1 MKFIQGKDRSQT
13 ALFPVSLEQ
22 SVDRDNE
29 VRLIDLFVSSLQ
41 LEDFGFKTHFPE
53 NGRPA
58 YHPAVLL
65 KLFIYGY
72 MNRIR
77 SSRALERECKRN
89 IELIWLLESRY
100 PDHNTIANFRKDNPR
115 AIKKVFHQTVKIARH
130 FQLIGGLLIA
140 GDSTKLR
147 AQNSK
152 KNNFNQKKIKRHL
165 EYIDNKLEDYNKEL
179 AKADKDR
186 SEEDIHNDIDKHQKR
201 KASYQKLQDQL
212 KESGSEQIST
222 TDPDSR
228 HQIVRNN
235 ITEVCYTAQTTIDA
249 KNNILI
255 DYKITNQNDKKAMGM
270 MLRRAKSILGSNRFT
285 ALYDKGYHTGSEFK
299 IAEQLGIWTLVA
311 IPGIGRASQAPDP
324 AYNAEHFIYNSKTDT
339 YTCPEGNTLTS
350 NQTLY
355 SARNYQFKQYKTNA
369 CKLCPARAK
378 CTNAKANGKI
388 IQRTEFASCIEN
400 NARRIARSQQLYKRR
415 QAIVEHPFGTI
426 KRQWGFDHILTKKGM
441 DRASSDA
448 GLIFTAYNLRR
459 IFNIM
464 GFNALMKAFYTFLNF
479 LLALKSFVKA
489 FTTLISYF
497 SLSKLTNSQKDHLH
511 PNLYIYRLSLK

>member
-1 MKFIQGKDRSQT
+1 MKFIQGKNRTQA
-13 ALFPVSLEQ
+13 ALFPVSLEE
-22 SVDRDNE
+22 SVDQDNE
-29 VRLIDLFVSSLQ
+29 VRLVDLFVNSLQ
-41 LEDFGFKTHFPE
+41 LGDFGFKTHFPE

-58 YHPAVLL
+58 YHPSVLL

-77 SSRALERECKRN
+77 SSRALERECRRN
-89 IELIWLLESRY
+89 IELIWLLEHRC
-100 PDHNTIANFRKDNPR
+100 PDHNTIANFRKDNPK

-179 AKADKDR
+179 AGADKD
-186 SEEDIHNDIDKHQKR
+186 SSDEDIHNDIDKHQQR
-201 KASYQKLQDQL
+201 KAEYQKLQEQL

-249 KNNILI
+249 ENNILI

-270 MLRRAKSILGSNRFT
+270 MLRRAKSILRSNSFT

-299 IAEQLGIWTLVA
+299 IAEQLGVKTLVA

-324 AYNAEHFIYNSKTDT
+324 AYNAEHFNYNHKTDT

-355 SARNYQFKQYKTNA
+355 SARNYQFKQYKTKA
-369 CKLCPARAK
+369 CKLCPARIR
-378 CTNAKANGKI
+378 CTNSKANGKI

-400 NARRIARSQQLYKRR
+400 NARRIAQSQQLYKRR

-426 KRQWGFDHILTKKGM
+426 KRQWGFDHILTKKGIN
-441 DRASSDA
+441 RASSDA

-464 GFNALMKAFYTFLNF
+464 GYSALMKALYAFLSL
-479 LLALKSFVKA
+479 LLALKSTIKA
-489 FTTLISYF
+489 FTTSISHF
-497 SLSKLTNSQKDHLH
+497 HPLNPNHQQKDYLH
-511 PNLYIYRLSLK
+511 PNLYIYSLS